1 MDKKVISIIGLG
13 LIGGSIAK
21 ALRYN
26 PSKTKQ
32 NPDNLTIKGF
42 DKEDVLNEALL
53 DGTID
58 QKLNNIE
65 DAKDSDIIFLCL
77 PTELSLKYFRT
88 LGSIIYENC
97 IITDVCGV
105 KGAFEDEWKKLNSN
119 GTYIGGHPM
128 TGKETSGYASSD
140 TLLFENSV
148 YIVSDREKNT
158 KKIEE
163 LVSLIKILGARI
175 RFLDPY
181 LHDKV
186 IARVS
191 HLPQLLSIALVNS
204 VSENGGLNY
213 LDFAAGGFRDMTR
226 IASSSFDIWESVLK
240 LNRNEIITAIDGL
253 NKNLL
258 QIKDFL
264 QTDDSASLDSLFKK
278 ARVKRDEIPKNTK
291 GFINPLFDVFIYVK
305 DEPGVLSKLTTLLY
319 ENNINIKDMEL
330 LKIRE
335 GTGGTFRISFE
346 NAEIAARAKNVIEKS
361 GFATK

>member
-21 ALRYN
+21 ALRNY
-26 PSKTKQ
+26 PSGTKQ
-32 NPDNLTIKGF
+32 NSRSLFINGF
-42 DKEDVLNEALL
+42 DKEEVLTEALD

-58 QKLNNIE
+58 YKLNSIE
-65 DAKDSDIIFLCL
+65 EAKDSDIIFLCL
-77 PTELSLKYFRT
+77 PTALSLKYFKV
-88 LGSIIYENC
+88 LGELIKEGC

-105 KGAFEDEWKKLNSN
+105 KGAFEDEWKKLNSK

-128 TGKETSGYASSD
+128 TGKETSGYTSSD
-140 TLLFENSV
+140 PLLFENSV
-148 YIVSDREKNT
+148 YIISGSEKD
-158 KKIEE
+158 KEKVEE
-163 LVSLIKILGARI
+163 LVALVKLLGARI

-240 LNRNEIITAIDGL
+240 LNRNEIIIAIEGL

-264 QTDDSASLDSLFKK
+264 QADDSNALDSLFKK

-291 GFINPLFDVFIYVK
+291 GFINPLFDVFIFVK
-305 DEPGVLSKLTTLLY
+305 DEPGVLSKLTTLLF
-319 ENNINIKDMEL
+319 ERQINIKDLEL

-346 NAEIAARAKNVIEKS
+346 NEETAARAKNLIEES